1 MLIGTSHLK
10 DLTKYFVSK
19 EIHRVLL
26 VTGKNSYLHSSAH
39 SLLEP
44 HLSGFSVS
52 RFQEFAHNPKVEDVE
67 RGIRAFK
74 DRDCQAIV
82 AIGGGSVLDM
92 AKLIKAF
99 QDCGGNISAGIRT
112 NDVGD
117 CDTPL
122 IALPTTAGSG
132 SEATQFAAVYIDQ
145 QKYSVS
151 NEELLPDI
159 AILIPEFTYSASPY
173 LTAVTGMDALSQAI
187 ESYWSINSTE
197 ESRAYSKESLSRL
210 WNHLPGAVQ
219 KNNIIDRTAVMQA
232 AHLAGKAINI
242 AKTTAAHAISY
253 SFTSYHGIPHG
264 HAVALTI
271 PFFCGYN
278 SQVSDIDCNDERGTD
293 YVRGI
298 LSEIQCILGEDD
310 LEKALKSFIR
320 SLGLNLT
327 IPESPGGVELDIEKI
342 LGNINVQRM
351 KNNPR
356 VVQIDDLRANL
367 QKVILTH

>member
-10 DLTKYFVSK
+10 DITKFLVSK

-26 VTGKNSYLHSSAH
+26 ITGKNSYSDSSAH

-44 HLSGFSVS
+44 HLSDFSVS
-52 RFQEFAHNPKVEDVE
+52 RFQEFAHNPKIEDVE
-67 RGIRAFK
+67 RGIQVFK

-82 AIGGGSVLDM
+82 AVGGGSVLDM

-99 QDCGGNISAGIRT
+99 QDYGGNISEGVRT
-112 NDVGD
+112 NNVGD
-117 CDTPL
+117 CSTPL
-122 IALPTTAGSG
+122 VALPTTAGTG
-132 SEATQFAAVYIDQ
+132 SEATQFAVVYIDQ
-145 QKYSVS
+145 KKYSVS
-151 NEELLPDI
+151 NEELLPNI

-173 LTAVTGMDALSQAI
+173 LTAVTGMDAFSQAI
-187 ESYWSINSTE
+187 ESYWSVNSTE
-197 ESRAYSKESLSRL
+197 ESKEYSKEALRSLWR
-210 WNHLPGAVQ
+210 HLPGAVRE
-219 KNNIIDRTAVMQA
+219 NDASDRRAVMQA

-253 SFTSYHGIPHG
+253 SFTSYHDIPHG

-278 SQVSDIDCNDERGTD
+278 SQVSDIDCNEERGSD

-298 LSEIQCILGEDD
+298 MSEIECILGEDD
-310 LEKALKSFIR
+310 LEKATNSFII
-320 SLGLNLT
+320 SLGLNQT
-327 IPESPGGVELDIEKI
+327 IPESPDGVKRDIERI
-342 LGNINVQRM
+342 LGNINAQRM

-356 VVQIDDLRANL
+356 YVQFDDLRANL